1 MPSTLERPGTNHD
14 LAAFITD
21 SANNGKSLEILG
33 KASRRGFGR
42 PTEISHQLDMS
53 RFDGI
58 IDYEPEELILTVKP
72 GTRLFD
78 LEQTLASQGQHL
90 AFEPPDFGPLW
101 GVAPHQ
107 GTIGGA
113 IATGLAG
120 PRRLK
125 VGAPRDHLLGFTAVA
140 GTGTVFKAGGKV
152 VKNVTGYDL
161 PKLMCGSFG
170 TLAVLTEL
178 TLKVLPRPETERS
191 LVVLGLDPVKAGA
204 LMTYGLSGPWEITG
218 AAYLPEQISR
228 ASGIEAIGNSH
239 RSVTVLRME
248 GVGASLPAHSQKM
261 ALQLTKSGPNFI
273 LDQEPSRLLWQE
285 IRNAAYFIAD
295 GTALWRLSVP
305 PAQGCQLLSSLNP
318 NTMRYFMDWAG
329 GLIWV
334 SVPAVDEAAAGLLRG
349 AAQRFGGTATLLR
362 APSGIRRN
370 ILPFPPLA
378 APLAALSRR
387 VKAAFDPQGILNPGR
402 LIPSESEA

>member
-1 MPSTLERPGTNHD
+1 MPSTLERPGTTED

-21 SANNGKSLEILG
+21 SANNGKLLEIIG
-33 KASRRGFGR
+33 QASRRGFGR

-58 IDYEPEELILTVKP
+58 INYEPEELILTVKP

-78 LEQTLASQGQHL
+78 VEQTLASHGQHL

-101 GVAPHQ
+101 GAASNQ

-140 GTGTVFKAGGKV
+140 GTGTIFKAGGKV

-178 TLKVLPRPETERS
+178 TLKVLPRPKIERT
-191 LVVLGLDPVKAGA
+191 LVVSGLDPTKAVA
-204 LMTYGLSGPWEITG
+204 LMTHSLNNPWEITG
-218 AAYLPEQISR
+218 AAYLPEPVNRASR
-228 ASGIEAIGNSH
+228 AEEINSGDCP
-239 RSVTVLRME
+239 VTVLRME
-248 GVGASLPAHSQKM
+248 GIESSIPARCQKIS
-261 ALQLTKSGPNFI
+261 LQLAEFGPSFV
-273 LDQEPSRLLWQE
+273 LDQEPSQLLWQE
-285 IRNAAYFIAD
+285 IRNATYFTAD

-305 PAQGCQLLSSLNP
+305 PAQGHQLLSLLDH

-334 SVPAVDEAAAGLLRG
+334 SVPAVDDAAAIMLRS

-362 APSGIRRN
+362 APPGIRQT
-370 ILPFPPLA
+370 ISPFTPLA
-378 APLAALSRR
+378 APLAALSQR

-402 LIPSESEA
+402 LVPSGTEV

>member
-1 MPSTLERPGTNHD
+1 MPSTLERPSTTED
-14 LAAFITD
+14 LAAFIKD
-21 SANNGKSLEILG
+21 SANNGKSLEVVG
-33 KASRRGFGR
+33 RASRRGFGR
-42 PTEISHQLDMS
+42 PTEIPHQLDLS

-58 IDYEPEELILTVKP
+58 INYEPEELILTVKP

-78 LEQTLASQGQHL
+78 LEQTLVSHGQHL

-101 GVAPHQ
+101 GVPPHQ

-113 IATGLAG
+113 IAMGLGG

-125 VGAPRDHLLGFTAVA
+125 VGAPRDHLLGLMAVA
-140 GTGTVFKAGGKV
+140 GTGTIFKAGGKV

-178 TLKVLPRPETERS
+178 TLKVLPRPATERT
-191 LVVLGLDPVKAGA
+191 LVVLNLNPARAGA
-204 LMTYGLSGPWEITG
+204 LMTRALSEPWEITG
-218 AAYLPEQISR
+218 AAYLPEQVSR
-228 ASGIEAIGNSH
+228 TSQVGEVSH
-239 RSVTVLRME
+239 SNRSATVLRIE
-248 GVGASLPAHSQKM
+248 GVELSIPAHCQKIS
-261 ALQLTKSGPNFI
+261 LQLAEFGPHLI
-273 LDQEPSRLLWQE
+273 LDQQPSQLLWQE
-285 IRNAAYFIAD
+285 IRNATYFIAD

-305 PAQGCQLLSSLNP
+305 PAQGYQLLSSLNQ

-334 SVPAVDEAAAGLLRG
+334 SVPAIDDAASGLLRG
-349 AAQRFGGTATLLR
+349 AAQRLGGTATLLR
-362 APSGIRRN
+362 APPGIRQA
-370 ILPFPPLA
+370 ILPFQPPA

-387 VKAAFDPQGILNPGR
+387 VKAAFDPQGVLNPGR
-402 LIPSESEA
+402 LTPSEQG